1 MRKTFIETILK
12 YSRSNPVPYLIT
24 GDLGYSVL
32 EEFQIAHPDN
42 FINVGHINNRTIIFS

>member
-32 EEFQIAHPDN
+32 EEFKIAHPDN
-42 FINVGHINNRTIIFS
+42 FINVG